1 MANEEHVARLK
12 QGVGTWNAWRR
23 ETLRFVRTCAGR
35 TCSGYAFRSVSR
47 CSLEQ
52 AELPVQA
59 RANHDEVVV
68 VAAAVEPQPDLVAE
82 NQCAGV
88 AHPNDAVRPKRAS
101 AVGPIKVDVQALN
114 LGGQVVGE
122 GILKTAPHRVADVV
136 LVAAERAKVVGWA
149 QGRDECGSLAGR
161 REVRVNRQNGR
172 AICQATKSS
181 VKKAVWALKRVWG
194 RRGTRDAGPRK

>member
-1 MANEEHVARLK
+1 MADEKHVARLK
-12 QGVGTWNAWRR
+12 RGVGAWNAWRR
-23 ETLRFVRTCAGR
+23 ETLRFVRTCARRICAGR

-82 NQCAGV
+82 NQCASI

-136 LVAAERAKVVGWA
+136 LVA
-149 QGRDECGSLAGR
+149 
-161 REVRVNRQNGR
+161 
-172 AICQATKSS
+172 
-181 VKKAVWALKRVWG
+181 
-194 RRGTRDAGPRK
+194 